1 MDWRIDDGLAGDD
14 GLADWQQIGDGL
26 ADCKWIGNGLGTGWQ
41 RIGDGLTLD

>member
-1 MDWRIDDGLAGDD
+1 MM
-14 GLADWQQIGDGL
+14 DWQQIGDGL